1 MQHNSA
7 DYKDYKIKI
16 VVLGRRKSGK
26 TSFIRLIT
34 GTKADN
40 KGKSSALAAETY
52 EISQQMYPIG
62 SLLWFDTPGFS
73 GDNNSIKNQ
82 LTALTPVLTAAD
94 VAVLVCEGDKIG
106 KIERTLITDLEL
118 KKIPLIVVFNKADTH
133 HISNTVGAIAV
144 NSTDWLSRDKV
155 LLELKEA
162 LIKVCPEDLLIPPV
176 LLGDLAPNGGLVVM
190 MIANDYKAPQ
200 GRLSLPQMQAAR
212 DCINHQQQILI
223 VTEKEYSNTLNKLK
237 NPPDLVICDS
247 DLVTAMVAQTPPYV
261 KCTTFAVLTA
271 RMQGDLQQMTDGALA
286 LWKLKNGDKVLI
298 AEPFRPDELKDD
310 VGTIKIPRQI
320 SEKTGKDLII
330 EHFFGSDCPFGL
342 ENYNLVVHRGL
353 HLSSRREFMT
363 EQSRCAKANVPL
375 TNYSVCISELNGAL
389 ETILRPFPNTLER
402 YKRRRDE
409 IFTPK
414 RQP

>member
-26 TSFIRLIT
+26 TSFINLIT
-34 GTKADN
+34 GSNAEKE
-40 KGKSSALAAETY
+40 GRQSSLAAGVT
-52 EISQQMYPIG
+52 EITQNMYPIG
-62 SLLWFDTPGFS
+62 SLLWFDTIGFG
-73 GDNNSIKNQ
+73 GDSISIKNQ
-82 LTALTPVLTAAD
+82 LTALAPVLNAAD
-94 VAVLVCEGDKIG
+94 VAVLVCDGDKIG
-106 KIERTLITDLEL
+106 KIERTLITNLEL
-118 KKIPLIVVFNKADTH
+118 KKIPLIVVFNKADIRRTGDT
-133 HISNTVGAIAV
+133 IGAIAV
-144 NSTDWLSRDKV
+144 NSTDLSSRDKV

-176 LLGDLAPNGGLVVM
+176 LLGDLAPSGGLVVM
-190 MIANDYKAPQ
+190 MVANDYKAPQ
-200 GRLSLPQMQAAR
+200 GQLTLPQMQAVR
-212 DCINHQQQILI
+212 DCINHQQQILT
-223 VTEKEYSNTLNKLK
+223 VTEKEYANTLNKLK

-298 AEPFRPDELKDD
+298 AEPFMPDELKDD
-310 VGTIKIPRQI
+310 ISTIKIPRQI

-330 EHFFGSDCPFGL
+330 DHAFGSNCPLGL

-353 HLSSRREFMT
+353 YLASRREFMT

>member
-26 TSFIRLIT
+26 TSFINLIT
-34 GTKADN
+34 GSNAEKE
-40 KGKSSALAAETY
+40 GRQSSLAAGVT
-52 EISQQMYPIG
+52 EITQNMYPIG
-62 SLLWFDTPGFS
+62 SLLWFDTIGFG
-73 GDNNSIKNQ
+73 GDSISIKNQ
-82 LTALTPVLTAAD
+82 LTALAPVLNAAD
-94 VAVLVCEGDKIG
+94 VAVLVCDGDKIG
-106 KIERTLITDLEL
+106 KIERTLITNLEL
-118 KKIPLIVVFNKADTH
+118 KKIPLIVVFNKADIRRTGDT
-133 HISNTVGAIAV
+133 IGAIAV
-144 NSTDWLSRDKV
+144 NSTDLSSRDKV

-176 LLGDLAPNGGLVVM
+176 LLGDLAPSGGLVVM
-190 MIANDYKAPQ
+190 MVANDYKAPQ
-200 GRLSLPQMQAAR
+200 GQLTLPQMQAVR
-212 DCINHQQQILI
+212 DCINHQQQILT
-223 VTEKEYSNTLNKLK
+223 VTEKEYANTLNKLK

-286 LWKLKNGDKVLI
+286 IWKLKNGDKVLI
-298 AEPFRPDELKDD
+298 AEPFMPDELKDD
-310 VGTIKIPRQI
+310 ISTIKIPRQI
-320 SEKTGKDLII
+320 SEKTGKDLSID
-330 EHFFGSDCPFGL
+330 HAFGSNCPLGL

>member
-1 MQHNSA
+1 MQNNSA

-26 TSFIRLIT
+26 TSFISLIT
-34 GTKADN
+34 GKNADID
-40 KGKSSALAAETY
+40 GKPSALAAGTY
-52 EISQQMYPIG
+52 EITQQMYPMG
-62 SLLWFDTPGFS
+62 SLLWFDTIGF
-73 GDNNSIKNQ
+73 GGGNTNIKNQ
-82 LTALTPVLTAAD
+82 LYSLAPVLNAAD

-106 KIERTLITDLEL
+106 RIERALITNLEL
-118 KKIPLIVVFNKADTH
+118 KRIPLIVVFNKADTH
-133 HISNTVGAIAV
+133 HIGNTVGAIAV
-144 NSTDWLSRDKV
+144 NSTNSLSRDKV

-162 LIKVCPEDLLIPPV
+162 LIRVCPEDLLIPPV
-176 LLGDLAPNGGLVVM
+176 MLGDLAPSGGLVI
-190 MIANDYKAPQ
+190 MITADDYKAPQ
-200 GRLSLPQMQAAR
+200 GRLILPQVQAIR
-212 DCINHQQQILI
+212 DCINHRQAVLT
-223 VTEKEYSNTLNKLK
+223 VTEKEYANTLKKLK
-237 NPPDLVICDS
+237 TPPDLVICDS
-247 DLVTAMVAQTPPYV
+247 DIVTTMVAQTPPSV

-298 AEPFRPDELKDD
+298 AEPFKPEELKDD

-330 EHFFGSDCPFGL
+330 DHMFGSNCPVGL

-353 HLSSRREFMT
+353 HLSSRREYMA

-409 IFTPK
+409 ILAPE
-414 RQP
+414 RRV

>member
-34 GTKADN
+34 GKNADID
-40 KGKSSALAAETY
+40 GKPSALAVGTY
-52 EISQQMYPIG
+52 EIPQHMYPIG
-62 SLLWFDTPGFS
+62 SLLWFDTLGFS

-106 KIERTLITDLEL
+106 KIERSLITDLEL

-133 HISNTVGAIAV
+133 HISDTVGAIAV
-144 NSTDWLSRDKV
+144 NSTDLSSRDKV
-155 LLELKEA
+155 LQELKEA
-162 LIKVCPEDLLIPPV
+162 LIRVCPEDLLVPPV
-176 LLGDLAPNGGLVVM
+176 LLGDLAPSGGLIVMVV
-190 MIANDYKAPQ
+190 ANDYKAPQ
-200 GRLSLPQMQAAR
+200 GRLMLPQMQAIR
-212 DCINHQQQILI
+212 DCINHNQQILT
-223 VTEKEYSNTLNKLK
+223 VTEKEYANTLKKLITL
-237 NPPDLVICDS
+237 PDLVICDS

-320 SEKTGKDLII
+320 SERTGKDLII

-353 HLSSRREFMT
+353 YLSSRRAYIA

>member
-26 TSFIRLIT
+26 TSFINLIT
-34 GTKADN
+34 GSNAEKE
-40 KGKSSALAAETY
+40 GRQSSLAAGVT
-52 EISQQMYPIG
+52 EITQNMYPIG
-62 SLLWFDTPGFS
+62 SLLWFDTIGFG
-73 GDNNSIKNQ
+73 GDSISIKNQ
-82 LTALTPVLTAAD
+82 LTALAPVLNAAD
-94 VAVLVCEGDKIG
+94 VAVLVCDGDKIG
-106 KIERTLITDLEL
+106 KIERTLITNLEL
-118 KKIPLIVVFNKADTH
+118 KKIPLIVVFNKADIRRTGDT
-133 HISNTVGAIAV
+133 IGAIAV
-144 NSTDWLSRDKV
+144 NSTDLSSRDKV

-176 LLGDLAPNGGLVVM
+176 LLGDLAPSGGLVVM
-190 MIANDYKAPQ
+190 MVANDYKAPQ
-200 GRLSLPQMQAAR
+200 GQLTLPQMQAVR
-212 DCINHQQQILI
+212 DCINHQQQILT
-223 VTEKEYSNTLNKLK
+223 VTEKEYANTLNKLK

-286 LWKLKNGDKVLI
+286 IWKLKNGDKVLI
-298 AEPFRPDELKDD
+298 AEPFMPDELKDD
-310 VGTIKIPRQI
+310 ISTIKIPRQI

-330 EHFFGSDCPFGL
+330 DHAFGSNCPLGL

-353 HLSSRREFMT
+353 YLASRREYMA

-409 IFTPK
+409 ILTPQQ
-414 RQP
+414 RL

>member
-26 TSFIRLIT
+26 TSFINLIT
-34 GTKADN
+34 GSNADN
-40 KGKSSALAAETY
+40 ERKISVLAAGTY
-52 EISQQMYPIG
+52 EIAQNMYPIG
-62 SLLWFDTPGFS
+62 SLLWFDTIGFS
-73 GDNNSIKNQ
+73 GDSISIKNQ
-82 LTALTPVLTAAD
+82 LTALALVLNAAD
-94 VAVLVCEGDKIG
+94 VAVLVCDGDKIG
-106 KIERTLITDLEL
+106 KIERGIIEQVEA
-118 KKIPLIVVFNKADTH
+118 KKIPLIVVFNKADIRRIGDT
-133 HISNTVGAIAV
+133 IGAIAV
-144 NSTDWLSRDKV
+144 NSTDLLSRDKV

-176 LLGDLAPNGGLVVM
+176 LLGDLAPIGGLVVM
-190 MIANDYKAPQ
+190 MVANDYKSSQ
-200 GRLSLPQMQAAR
+200 GRLMLPQMQAIC
-212 DCINHQQQILI
+212 DCINHRQAVLT
-223 VTEKEYSNTLNKLK
+223 VTEKEYANTLKKL
-237 NPPDLVICDS
+237 NTPPDLVICDS
-247 DLVTAMVAQTPPYV
+247 DLVSTMVAQTPTSV

-298 AEPFRPDELKDD
+298 AEPFKPEELKDD

-330 EHFFGSDCPFGL
+330 DHFFGSNCPIGL

-353 HLSSRREFMT
+353 HLSSRREYMA

-402 YKRRRDE
+402 YKRRRNE
-409 IFTPK
+409 ILAPE
-414 RQP
+414 RRL

>member
-1 MQHNSA
+1 MQNNSA
-7 DYKDYKIKI
+7 DFKIKI
-16 VVLGRRKSGK
+16 AVLGRRKSGK
-26 TSFIRLIT
+26 TRFISLIA
-34 GTKADN
+34 GQNAEKE
-40 KGKSSALAAETY
+40 GRQSSLAAGVT
-52 EISQQMYPIG
+52 EIAQNMYPIG
-62 SLLWFDTPGFS
+62 PLLWFDTSGFS
-73 GDNNSIKNQ
+73 GDNLSIKNQ

-106 KIERTLITDLEL
+106 KIERALITNLEL

-133 HISNTVGAIAV
+133 NIADSEGAITV
-144 NSTDWLSRDKV
+144 NSTDLSSRDKV

-176 LLGDLAPNGGLVVM
+176 LLGDLAPSGGLVVM
-190 MIANDYKAPQ
+190 MVKNNYSAPK
-200 GRLSLPQMQAAR
+200 GRLMLPQMQAVR
-212 DCINHQQQILI
+212 DCINHQQQILT
-223 VTEKEYSNTLNKLK
+223 VTEKEYANTLNKLK

-353 HLSSRREFMT
+353 YLSSRRAYIA